1 MEKIFDGFEFYF
13 VPKKQIR
20 IQVQILKKKITELG
34 GVFSDIQ
41 RNTTI
46 HVVYAR
52 GARRENKTSE
62 PEPEPEG
69 VHHIR
74 VDWLAEC
81 IKKGSLVSYN
91 GFELVRFEL

>member
-1 MEKIFDGFEFYF
+1 MEKIFYGFEFYF
-13 VPKKQIR
+13 APKKQIR

-34 GVFSDIQ
+34 GAFTDIQ
-41 RNTTI
+41 RNTTT

-62 PEPEPEG
+62 SEPEG

-81 IKKGSLVSYN
+81 LKKGSLVSYN
-91 GFELVRFEL
+91 GFELVRFGS